1 MGVIDYTEEEMKLNL
16 DIRYPKN
23 GDADLVYRQMKSALT
38 AYDMDI
44 FGASDHRDAVCAER
58 FRAGT
63 KADGSVPG
71 GTGEDTEPKAIG
83 GGTYAKMFQTW
94 LLSDRCFREIRT
106 WHTADEQMS

>member
-1 MGVIDYTEEEMKLNL
+1 MKFNL

-44 FGASDHRDAVCAER
+44 LEHRTTEMLY
-58 FRAGT
+58 
-63 KADGSVPG
+63 VPKDS
-71 GTGEDTEPKAIG
+71 ELVQKLMEVYREEPGKIQNLKQSEAALTLRCSKI
-83 GGTYAKMFQTW
+83 W

-106 WHTADEQMS
+106 WHTSRMSRCP